1 MMEYS
6 RDEATALLTEN
17 VEAATE
23 RLVRGYTC
31 RTHTLNSK
39 VVCYCSPASLTR
51 SGVPPGGCEQKTVN
65 EDLVFVREQTITA
78 QVNVA
83 RFYNWDVIQRRAV
96 SLPYVC
102 HAAYFARGT
111 HLTIDTG
118 LHWSPLRA
126 PHRLAKEA
134 AN

>member
-17 VEAATE
+17 VEAAKE
-23 RLVRGYTC
+23 RLVRGMQ
-31 RTHTLNSK
+31 TLNSR

-96 SLPYVC
+96 SLPCVPPGFLL
-102 HAAYFARGT
+102 AA
-111 HLTIDTG
+111 LT
-118 LHWSPLRA
+118 
-126 PHRLAKEA
+126 
-134 AN
+134 